1 MIERTHYLEKIEG
14 YLDTP
19 LIKVLV
25 GMRRSGKSVLLKQL
39 RDRLEARGVPK
50 ESIIYYNFEALD
62 LERISNYKALHEEIS
77 ERVTKLH
84 GRVYLLLDEIQEV
97 DSWEKAVNS
106 FRVDFDC
113 DIIITGSTAKLLSG
127 ELATLLT
134 GRYVEIPIYPLSFS
148 EHIMFRSSAS
158 NPTANNKDIMEHFK
172 EYMWLGS
179 LPGIHELSENEEVIR
194 TYTKDVFYSIL
205 LKDVIKRNNIRNT
218 ELLDRIVR
226 FLLDNIGQIFSAKS
240 IADFLKSQRRNLG
253 IETVYNYLDALEDA
267 HLIHKVSRFDI
278 IGKRH
283 LETLEKYFIADHGI
297 KHALLGFNAQEA
309 PGLLENIV
317 YLELLR
323 KGYTVSIGKQGSFE
337 IDFIAEKREVRRYI
351 QVCYLLADE
360 NIIDR
365 EFAPLFAIQDNHYK
379 AVLSMDETTAANI
392 NGVHRINIAD
402 FLLDPLES

>member
-1 MIERTHYLEKIEG
+1 MIERLHYLLKIEA

-19 LIKVLV
+19 IIKVLV

-39 RDRLEARGVPK
+39 RDRLEARGVPG
-50 ESIIYYNFEALD
+50 ENILYLNFEALD
-62 LERISNYKALHEEIS
+62 LERISNYKALHKEVSKRAAAI
-77 ERVTKLH
+77 K
-84 GRVYLLLDEIQEV
+84 GRIYLLLDEIQEV

-106 FRVDFDC
+106 FRVELDC

-134 GRYVEIPIYPLSFS
+134 GRYVEIPVYPLSFA
-148 EHIMFRSSAS
+148 EHLQFRDGSGGAIDGKKSVKES
-158 NPTANNKDIMEHFK
+158 FN

-179 LPGIHELSENEEVIR
+179 LPGVHELPENEEVIR

-205 LKDVIKRNNIRNT
+205 LKDVVSRHNIRNT

-226 FLLDNIGQIFSAKS
+226 FLFDNLGHIFSAKS
-240 IADFLKSQRRNLG
+240 IADFLKSQRRSLG
-253 IETVYNYLDALEDA
+253 IETVYNYLSALEDA
-267 HLIHKVSRFDI
+267 HLIHKVSRYDI

-297 KHALLGFNAQEA
+297 KHALLGFNIKET

-317 YLELLR
+317 FLELLR
-323 KGYTVSIGKQGSFE
+323 RGYSVYIGKQGNAE
-337 IDFIAEKREVRRYI
+337 IDFVADKREVRRYI

-360 NIIDR
+360 NITNR
-365 EFAPLFAIQDNHYK
+365 EFAPLLAVKDNHYK
-379 AVLSMDETTAANI
+379 VVLSLDDTIATSVDGI
-392 NGVHRINIAD
+392 HHINIAD
-402 FLLDPLES
+402 FLLDLSW